1 MSRKRHENHEKVA
14 KSCKSFYCSFCD
26 YNTFRKSSYLKH
38 LTTQKHNKKRHES
51 VTKNEKKLQK
61 SCKPVYICEYCEK
74 TYNSRNGLWYHK
86 KKCIVKKV
94 SHVGKLKSELKKEH
108 SELFG
113 KTVNVATQ
121 NISNISTQNNIENQH
136 NQHISVNIFL
146 NEHCKNAMSLED
158 FVTKLNVS
166 LQDMINTKQQ
176 GYVNGIS
183 NIIIKG
189 LENLPDTDRPIH
201 STDTKRNKFVVKKEN
216 GWTKDDGTEMDNA
229 VTQVKFKHVSAL
241 TEWEKLHP
249 NFQKNPNELEEWQK
263 ILSSIE
269 TGKNNNAVKKKIA
282 QAVFIKDAISGIN
295 EENNM
300 VDI

>member
-1 MSRKRHENHEKVA
+1 MNTQKHERKRHEN
-14 KSCKSFYCSFCD
+14 
-26 YNTFRKSSYLKH
+26 
-38 LTTQKHNKKRHES
+38 
-51 VTKNEKKLQK
+51 VTKISKKLQK
-61 SCKPVYICEYCEK
+61 VAKPIYICEICNKIYK
-74 TYNSRNGLWYHK
+74 SRNGLWYHK
-86 KKCIVKKV
+86 NKCGKKKDK
-94 SHVGKLKSELKKEH
+94 HVEELVTMCSKLIE
-108 SELFG
+108 
-113 KTVNVATQ
+113 KTPQSQKTI
-121 NISNISTQNNIENQH
+121 NIATQNNIENQH
-136 NQHISVNIFL
+136 NQHISVNVFL
-146 NEHCKNAMSLED
+146 NTHCKNAMSLED

-166 LQDMINTKQQ
+166 LQDMVNTKQL

-189 LENLPDTDRPIH
+189 LEDLPDTDRPIH

-241 TEWEKLHP
+241 TKWEKLHP
-249 NFQKNPNELEEWQK
+249 NFQKNPIELEEWQK

-282 QAVFIKDAISGIN
+282 QAVPIKDAISGIN

-300 VDI
+300 TDI

>member
-1 MSRKRHENHEKVA
+1 MSRKRHENNQKVA
-14 KSCKSFYCSFCD
+14 KSSNPFYCEICD
-26 YNTFRKSSYLKH
+26 YITFRKNNYKKH
-38 LTTQKHNKKRHES
+38 LSTKKHERKRHES
-51 VTKNEKKLQK
+51 VTKIKKSIKKVAKLA
-61 SCKPVYICEYCEK
+61 YICENCDK
-74 TYNSRNGLWYHK
+74 TYLSRNGLWYHK
-86 KKCIVKKV
+86 KNC
-94 SHVGKLKSELKKEH
+94 KLDNDIDTSI
-108 SELFG
+108 G
-113 KTVNVATQ
+113 KTVNIATQ
-121 NISNISTQNNIENQH
+121 NITTQNNIENQH
-136 NQHISVNIFL
+136 NKHISVNVFL
-146 NEHCKNAMSLED
+146 NTHCKNAMSLED

-166 LQDMINTKQQ
+166 LQDMVNTKQL

-189 LENLPDTDRPIH
+189 LEDLPDTDRPIH

-241 TEWEKLHP
+241 TKWVKLHP

-282 QAVFIKDAISGIN
+282 QAVPIKDAISGIN

-300 VDI
+300 VNI